1 MIEEIKIYTVKEWNR
16 FSEQVQEKLTQQYD
30 VILSDHETKN
40 EKLKRYC
47 KAINMKNFDKCMK
60 MFDSGMKKV
69 DEFWKQFD
77 SGMNNGFGKNKSN
90 PTQIM
95 WGTKND

>member
-1 MIEEIKIYTVKEWNR
+1 MNNSKEEKLYTVKEWNR
-16 FSEQVQEKLTQQYD
+16 FSEQVKEKLTQQCD

-60 MFDSGMKKV
+60 MFDSGMDK
-69 DEFWKQFD
+69 
-77 SGMNNGFGKNKSN
+77 GFGKNKSN

-95 WGTKND
+95 WGTKK